1 MLPFIASRRPDGSAV
16 TWTGPLAC
24 FLLAAG
30 TITAEQWRAY
40 LTDGDAAS
48 LPEAPATITVRALG
62 AGRESAEC
70 EAEAGPP
77 EELGAFLLR
86 RVHEALPHGSEAL
99 RTEASVRAIDGLP
112 EADRAAVHRYQMRA
126 QRVQRAR
133 LNRGIV
139 AIDGDTLVD
148 VDGFGLVSP
157 LEALDMLPADLHLL
171 ALVEAE
177 RHMARVG
184 SLGTAGK

>member
-1 MLPFIASRRPDGSAV
+1 
-16 TWTGPLAC
+16 
-24 FLLAAG
+24 
-30 TITAEQWRAY
+30 
-40 LTDGDAAS
+40 
-48 LPEAPATITVRALG
+48 
-62 AGRESAEC
+62 
-70 EAEAGPP
+70 
-77 EELGAFLLR
+77 
-86 RVHEALPHGSEAL
+86 
-99 RTEASVRAIDGLP
+99 
-112 EADRAAVHRYQMRA
+112 MRA

-133 LNRGIV
+133 LSRGIV